1 MQGKTSMAALDIP
14 VSLDRLADV
23 RRFVTMQADLA
34 GLNEGQVD
42 RLELAVVESV
52 TNVIRHAVGLPPGA
66 TITLEVSR
74 DAQAFWCTI
83 SYQGDEFKPPKPND
97 LDILPEDFPEG
108 GFGIF
113 LIYSAC
119 DSVTFAY
126 VCGRNITCMEMRFES
141 LG

>member
-1 MQGKTSMAALDIP
+1 MATLDIP
-14 VSLDRLADV
+14 VSLDHLADV
-23 RRFVTMQADLA
+23 RQFVTVHADSA

-52 TNVIRHAVGLPPGA
+52 TNVIRHAIGMLPGA
-66 TITLEVSR
+66 SITLDVSR
-74 DAQAFWCTI
+74 DTQAFWCTI
-83 SYQGDEFKPPKPND
+83 SYQGDEFKPPEPND
-97 LDILPEDFPEG
+97 FDILPEDFPEG

-126 VCGRNITCMEMRFES
+126 VCGRNITCMEMRFENAI
-141 LG
+141 

>member
-1 MQGKTSMAALDIP
+1 MATLDIP

-23 RRFVTMQADLA
+23 RRFVTMQADAA

-52 TNVIRHAVGLPPGA
+52 TNVIRHAVGLPEGA

-83 SYQGDEFKPPKPND
+83 SYQGDEFTPPQPND
-97 LDILPEDFPEG
+97 FDIFPEDFPEG

-119 DSVTFAY
+119 DSVSFAY
-126 VCGRNITCMEMRFES
+126 VCGRNITCMEILFETM
-141 LG
+141 G

>member
-1 MQGKTSMAALDIP
+1 MATLDIP
-14 VSLDRLADV
+14 VSLERLADV
-23 RRFVTMQADLA
+23 RRFVTVQADSA

-52 TNVIRHAVGLPPGA
+52 TNVIRHAVGLPQGA

-74 DAQAFWCTI
+74 DTQSFWCTI
-83 SYQGDEFKPPKPND
+83 SYQGDEFKPPQPSD
-97 LDILPEDFPEG
+97 LDILPENFPEG

-119 DSVTFAY
+119 DNVTFAY
-126 VCGRNITCMEMRFES
+126 VCGRNITCMELRFENV
-141 LG
+141 G